1 MSIPLTGVTRAEVCV
16 VACAEAWRGDGEIL
30 ANPIGTT
37 PMIGGRLARATFEP
51 DLVMTD
57 GEAMLVANH
66 EATDFAD
73 GKVVESYNPYR
84 SMFDVVWWGRR
95 HVIMGAS
102 QLDAF
107 GNHNFAAVGA
117 DYAKPKVQLLGF
129 RGAPGNT
136 VNNATSYWV
145 ADHSPKVFVEEVDVV
160 TGVGW
165 DRAQAAGPAATRYW
179 GLRHVVTNLCVL
191 DVETPERRLRL
202 RSVHPD
208 VTVDDVVA
216 ATGFEL
222 VIPDGVTESRAPTD
236 EELRLLYEVIDP
248 KGLREQEV
256 PDR

>member
-1 MSIPLTGVTRAEVCV
+1 MSDVRRADICA
-16 VACAEAWRGDGEIL
+16 VAIAECFRGDGELL

-73 GKVVESYNPYR
+73 GKVVEAYNPYR

-136 VNNATSYWV
+136 VNNTTSYWV
-145 ADHSPKVFVEEVDVV
+145 ADHSPKVFVERVDVV

-165 DRAQAAGPAATRYW
+165 DRASAAGPAATRYW
-179 GLRHVVTNLCVL
+179 DLRHVVTNLCVL
-191 DVETPERRLRL
+191 DVETPDRRLRL

-208 VTVDDVVA
+208 VTVDEVVA

-222 VIPDGVTESRAPTD
+222 VIPDDVPETRLPTP
-236 EELRLLYEVIDP
+236 EELELLETVID
-248 KGLREQEV
+248 KAGARHREV
-256 PDR
+256 PG